1 MSTWRNRVHD
11 AFGQAIF
18 TLAHALYCPSWIVWK
33 LRRDGRRKLQLG
45 SGGNRIP
52 GWINSDI
59 DPRAE
64 MIAILGW
71 PLPFRRASLQRIYME
86 HVLEHVSYSTAVRF
100 LAEARRVLEPGGV
113 IRIAV
118 PDLEDLCRGYLLDD
132 WRQRFDWVK
141 WPQFA
146 FIQTRAQMLNMG
158 FRWWGHSHLYDREE
172 MARVLRE
179 AGFREFEFVERG
191 ASRHEDLRGLETRL
205 DSTLVVEATNH

>member
-1 MSTWRNRVHD
+1 MSPWRNRAHD
-11 AFGQAIF
+11 WVGRSVFA
-18 TLAHALYCPSWIVWK
+18 LAHVLYLPSWIWWK
-33 LRRDGRRKLQLG
+33 LRRHGRRKLQLG
-45 SGGNRIP
+45 SGGNRLA
-52 GWINSDI
+52 GWVNSDI

-64 MIAILGW
+64 MIAIVGW
-71 PLPFRRASLQRIYME
+71 PLPFGRASLERIYME
-86 HVLEHVSYSTAVRF
+86 HVLEHVPYETAVRF
-100 LAEARRVLEPGGV
+100 LLEARRVLEPGGV

-118 PDLEDLCRGYLLDD
+118 PDLEGLCRGYLQDD

-172 MARVLRE
+172 MTRVLRE
-179 AGFREFEFVERG
+179 AGFQQFEFVERG

-205 DSTLVVEATNH
+205 DSTLVVEATNP

>member
-1 MSTWRNRVHD
+1 VSPWRNRIHGWGGRSVF
-11 AFGQAIF
+11 A
-18 TLAHALYCPSWIVWK
+18 LAHMLYFPSWMLWR

-45 SGGNRIP
+45 SGGKRLT
-52 GWINSDI
+52 GWVNSDI

-64 MIAILGW
+64 MIAIVGW
-71 PLPFRRASLQRIYME
+71 PLPFARASLQRIYME
-86 HVLEHVSYSTAVRF
+86 HVLEHVPYETAVRF
-100 LAEARRVLEPGGV
+100 LVEARRVLEPGGV

-118 PDLEDLCRGYLLDD
+118 PDLEELCRGYQQDD

-146 FIQTRAQMLNMG
+146 FIQTRAQMLNMS

-172 MARVLRE
+172 MIRAIRE
-179 AGFREFEFVERG
+179 AGFLEFEFVERG